1 MPGEAAGAALV
12 PLLCS
17 ANPAMSAGSPANLQ
31 ICGASFSIRRGI
43 MLKFLAGLATGVGLA
58 MIIAPVQ
65 GSEMRRRVREN
76 LSDVT
81 ELPRRKANELLDR
94 YEDKIS
100 RAGEQLGR
108 QVAEAAVGK
117 VKERINTRQTG

>member
-1 MPGEAAGAALV
+1 
-12 PLLCS
+12 
-17 ANPAMSAGSPANLQ
+17 
-31 ICGASFSIRRGI
+31 
-43 MLKFLAGLATGVGLA
+43 MLKFFAGVAAGVGLA
-58 MIIAPVQ
+58 MIIAPVR
-65 GSEMRRRVREN
+65 GSEMRQRVKEN